1 MIEDDGIS
9 DEAGP
14 RSGFAKLPAAG
25 AVVALIGVADAV
37 YLTVHHYTA
46 EPVPCSI
53 IAGCEQVLTSDY
65 ARLGG
70 ILTAVLGEAAS
81 GIATSGIGDIPLAAL
96 GGAAYFVAFAFALLA
111 AFGDGR
117 MWKLFGIQVVLM
129 AIFTGWLIYLQG
141 VVIGAFCQFCLLS
154 AATTFTLLTIFLISK
169 FARSR

>member
-1 MIEDDGIS
+1 MTEYDGQTT
-9 DEAGP
+9 EAGP
-14 RSGFAKLPAAG
+14 RPGFAKLPIAA
-25 AVVALIGVADAV
+25 AIVALVGVADAV

-65 ARLGG
+65 AEIGG
-70 ILTAVLGEAAS
+70 
-81 GIATSGIGDIPLAAL
+81 IPLAAF
-96 GGAAYFVAFAFALLA
+96 GALAYFAAFALALLA

-129 AIFTGWLIYLQG
+129 ALFTGWLIYLQG
-141 VVIGAFCQFCLLS
+141 VVIGAFCQFCLIS
-154 AATTFTLLTIFLISK
+154 AATTFTLLAIFLISK